1 MGEFGLYR
9 WKKNLKLWNKWLLAF
24 EKLEF
29 FLTQICVLLKH
40 VFLFSFKAPSEKIPR
55 LLSTCPGGERSHLN
69 NSIYVYINIELGK
82 KQRPPFHTNKPVYI
96 YIYIYTYSLRT
107 HRLSAEGLTRNYHLS
122 VCLTRVSFADS
133 DRNCAKHL
141 HIAYLIDN
149 FVFTLWWLL
158 WYGFQSLPK
167 FKFYF

>member
-1 MGEFGLYR
+1 MSKIGLFHIETSFIKEVFKITWGGFQLINCLVGEFGLYR

-82 KQRPPFHTNKPVYI
+82 KQRPPFHTDKPVYI
-96 YIYIYTYSLRT
+96 YIPLECTGCQLK
-107 HRLSAEGLTRNYHLS
+107 A
-122 VCLTRVSFADS
+122 
-133 DRNCAKHL
+133 
-141 HIAYLIDN
+141 
-149 FVFTLWWLL
+149 
-158 WYGFQSLPK
+158 
-167 FKFYF
+167 